1 MVGHAP
7 DVRPRRRGALAEDIQ
22 TTWRLSAEL
31 YARIK
36 ALAERE
42 RRSFGAMVRILVEEA
57 LDARAAKAR

>member
-1 MVGHAP
+1 M
-7 DVRPRRRGALAEDIQ
+7 AEDVQ

-42 RRSFGAMVRILVEEA
+42 RRSFGAMVRLLVEEA
-57 LDARAAKAR
+57 LNARGA